1 MEDDVIFE
9 LSDVSVTFDMD
20 RGTSRVLDSVEF
32 GVQRG
37 EILGVVG
44 ESGSGKSMFASALLD
59 AVVDPGVLSGEVT
72 YNPEDGEPFDVLELS
87 DEELRQFRWEEV
99 SMVFQGAMNS
109 FNPTKKIRNHFVETL
124 EAHDYD
130 VEDGLEH
137 ARELIGDLFM
147 EPDNVMDSYPH
158 ELSGG
163 MKQRTLIALS
173 MVLDPEVLVMDEPT
187 AALDLLMQRSII
199 RLMEKIQRKYDIS
212 IVFITHDLP
221 LVAELAD
228 RLAVMYAFEFVE
240 AGPTDEILTDPAHP
254 YTRSLLNATPNI
266 KAPVDDMEP
275 IEGSAPDPV
284 NVPQGC
290 SYHPRCPMADEKCV
304 SDDPEYYDVD
314 EDHQAKCHYW
324 EQSSDAVP
332 LQSIEEQIE
341 AGEASSY
348 DVVAADENST
358 PVITLDDVEVH
369 FEDADGGIIADLFG
383 DPDVVRA
390 VDGVDLDIYE
400 KEVVAL
406 VGESGCGKTTLGK
419 TAIGLQRPT
428 GGSVRYRGQDVWDA
442 KDKKGDVDIPHGEIR
457 KALQIIHQDP
467 GSALNPN
474 RTVMHTLAMP
484 LKQWHPD
491 LNMADRQARILGMLE
506 RVGMTPPEDYANR
519 YPHQLSGGEK
529 QRIALIRALLME
541 PDLILGD
548 EAISAL
554 DVSLRVEMMDLMLE
568 LQDEFDTS
576 FLFISHDFSNARY
589 ITEKAGGRIGVM
601 YLGEIVEMGP
611 VDQIVNDPKHPY
623 TKSLVWATP
632 DLETDK
638 GDEEMPIRD
647 IDIPDPKNPPS
658 GCRFHTRCPEAREV
672 CTRET
677 PEPTSD
683 DGDGIHQ
690 AACFREYEDHEY
702 WSSPDITGDGDGQIA
717 GESDSDDLMAGQ
729 SDD

>member
-20 RGTSRVLDSVEF
+20 RGTSRVLDNVEF
-32 GVQRG
+32 DVQRG

-72 YNPEDGEPFDVLELS
+72 YNPEGGDPIDVLDLS

-124 EAHDYD
+124 EAHGYD
-130 VEDGLEH
+130 VEEGLEH
-137 ARELIGDLFM
+137 ARELIADLFM
-147 EPDNVMDSYPH
+147 EPDNVLDSYPH

-240 AGPTDEILTDPAHP
+240 AGPTDEILADPAHP

-266 KAPVDDMEP
+266 RAPVDDMEP
-275 IEGSAPDPV
+275 IEGAAPDPV
-284 NVPQGC
+284 DVPEGC

-304 SDDPEYYDVD
+304 SDDPEYYDID

-324 EQSSDAVP
+324 EQSSEAVP
-332 LQSIEEQIE
+332 LQSIEEQVE
-341 AGEASSY
+341 SGEASSY
-348 DVVAADENST
+348 DVVAADEDST
-358 PVITLDDVEVH
+358 PVVTLDDVEVH

-383 DPDVVRA
+383 DPDIVRA
-390 VDGVDLDIYE
+390 VDGISLDIYE

-419 TAIGLQRPT
+419 TTIGLQRPT
-428 GGSVRYRGQDVWDA
+428 GGSVKYRGQDVWDA

-474 RTVMHTLAMP
+474 RTVMHTLAVP
-484 LKQWHPD
+484 LKQWNPE
-491 LNMADRQARILGMLE
+491 LNMADRKARILGMLE
-506 RVGMTPPEDYANR
+506 RVGMTPPEDYAQR

-529 QRIALIRALLME
+529 QRVALIRALLME

-611 VDQIVNDPKHPY
+611 VDQIVNNPKHPY

-672 CTRET
+672 CARET
-677 PEPTSD
+677 PQPESSD
-683 DGDGIHQ
+683 DSEIHQ

-702 WSSPDITGDGDGQIA
+702 WSSPDITDDGDGQTA
-717 GESDSDDLMAGQ
+717 GQSEDGEWATGQ